1 MEGIR
6 GEDCLGGRLL
16 ILGDVNTGKTTLTR
30 RILED
35 LCRQGL
41 GGRIAVVD
49 LAPEIPEE
57 LAREKGL
64 PGAGGKLIPPEWAGV
79 LYLSGRLDPPR
90 LSSKTEE
97 EAREKAERNRRIIGG
112 LFRRLGRSREI
123 LLINDLTL
131 YLQAG
136 KAETLFGWMN
146 RSGTVV
152 ANGYC
157 GERLGGGALTLR
169 EKAETEKLRGL
180 FERTGRVVTLTR
192 RPEEAP

>member
-6 GEDCLGGRLL
+6 GEDCLHKKIL

-35 LCRQGL
+35 LCRKGL

-49 LAPEIPEE
+49 MAPEIPEE
-57 LAREKGL
+57 LARAKGL
-64 PGAGGKLIPPEWAGV
+64 PGAGGKLIPPEGAGV
-79 LYLSGRLDPPR
+79 LYLGGRLDPPR

-97 EAREKAERNRRIIGG
+97 EAREKAGRNRRIIGG
-112 LFRRLGRSREI
+112 FFRRLGWAREI

-136 KAETLFGWMN
+136 RAETLFGWMN
-146 RSGTVV
+146 RAGTVV
-152 ANGYC
+152 ANGYF
-157 GERLGGGALTLR
+157 GERLGGGALTAH
-169 EKAETEKLRGL
+169 EKAETEKLRAF
-180 FERTGRVVTLTR
+180 FEREGRALILTR
-192 RPEEAP
+192 RRKTR